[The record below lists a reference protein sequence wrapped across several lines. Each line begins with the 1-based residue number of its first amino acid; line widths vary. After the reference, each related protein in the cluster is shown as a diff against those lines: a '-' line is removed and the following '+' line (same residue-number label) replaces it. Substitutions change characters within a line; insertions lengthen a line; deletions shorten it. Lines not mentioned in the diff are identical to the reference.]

1 MTNLAHQDTAERITR
16 VLVAEPYHLHNYGQ
30 VIDFAAWMVNVPEFR
45 ASHLLDLTP
54 AEHQRVLEQL
64 ANTKN
69 GAELKE
75 KWIAERL
82 AQRKELSRAEVTAQG
97 AEWLR

>member
-1 MTNLAHQDTAERITR
+1 MTAHHDTAERITR
-16 VLVAEPYHLHNYGQ
+16 LLVAEPYRLHNYGQ
-30 VIDFAAWMVNVPEFR
+30 IVDFAAHLVNVPEHR

-64 ANTKN
+64 ANTKD

-82 AQRKELSRAEVTAQG
+82 AQRNELSRAEVIAQG